1 MWNLPAL
8 GELMLMAKYKA
19 EINELVTSMFGN
31 QNIFTSEW
39 YWSSTEYDAA
49 SSWYVHFNGGGVTT
63 HHRQSAYRVR
73 PLAAINSLS
82 L

>member
-1 MWNLPAL
+1 
-8 GELMLMAKYKA
+8 MLMAKYKT

-39 YWSSTEYDAA
+39 YWSSTEYDAS
-49 SSWYVHFNGGGVTT
+49 SSWGVYFSYGYVTT
-63 HHRQSAYRVR
+63 NNRQGAGRVR